1 MSPNDSFEPKY
12 FRLNGDTDLPR
23 PAAMQTRAAYKPR
36 TSERRRGRTGCCSEP
51 IVLALGFAGALLAV
65 VIVGLSCIGAFFAF
79 LCSGTGLLILRHAEG
94 YAHAHIKTIF
104 IASATGGAVLILVVG
119 FLVGVVIL
127 IVHWLREGVSGAAAL
142 DWTIVGLVKSALV
155 GVCGQVVGNYVLQG
169 RLPGELDLHLT
180 LKLDGVGYLLVML
193 GAAARGG
200 VARWG
205 YVQCCASD
213 GNSSD
218 C

>member
-1 MSPNDSFEPKY
+1 MSDDSDA
-12 FRLNGDTDLPR
+12 GDNVLTNIL
-23 PAAMQTRAAYKPR
+23 A
-36 TSERRRGRTGCCSEP
+36 P
-51 IVLALGFAGALLAV
+51 I
-65 VIVGLSCIGAFFAF
+65 
-79 LCSGTGLLILRHAEG
+79 
-94 YAHAHIKTIF
+94 
-104 IASATGGAVLILVVG
+104 
-119 FLVGVVIL
+119 
-127 IVHWLREGVSGAAAL
+127 